1 MSVSKFNIHGTE
13 IDVED
18 KTLRGIV
25 GDTSTL
31 GTNSKTIVGAI
42 NEVNNKEVVGKT
54 ITYDETNNTLIIG

>member
-1 MSVSKFNIHGTE
+1 MGVSKFNIHGTE

-18 KTLRGIV
+18 KALRGIV

>member
-42 NEVNNKEVVGKT
+42 NEVNNKEVIGKT